1 MGQLVVSS
9 MNEGVYKVVLNRPEV
24 KNALS
29 SELLAAF
36 DETLRCAEGC
46 KSSEDHHDHGRGGKL
61 RRRRR
66 RP

>member
-24 KNALS
+24 K
-29 SELLAAF
+29 AF